1 MKLRALTRLSLAAA
15 AGLIVSCGG
24 APQTRAGQIA
34 ALGGRSA
41 QGQGLYQYYA
51 CASCHGNDGTGT
63 PSSNNVSIAA
73 RVKVL
78 APEVFIGKILDGV
91 TGTEMTP
98 YGYLT
103 DQQLADLYAYVASV
117 LGR

>member
-1 MKLRALTRLSLAAA
+1 MKLRSLVGPLLATA

-24 APQTRAGQIA
+24 APSTRAGQIA

-41 QGQGLYQYYA
+41 QGQGLYQYYG

-63 PSSNNVSIAA
+63 ASSNGVSIAA
-73 RVKVL
+73 RVKAL
-78 APEVFIGKILDGV
+78 APEAFIGQIIDGV
-91 TGTEMTP
+91 AGTEMTP

-103 DQQLADLYAYVASV
+103 DQQLADLYAYVATV
-117 LGR
+117 LAQ